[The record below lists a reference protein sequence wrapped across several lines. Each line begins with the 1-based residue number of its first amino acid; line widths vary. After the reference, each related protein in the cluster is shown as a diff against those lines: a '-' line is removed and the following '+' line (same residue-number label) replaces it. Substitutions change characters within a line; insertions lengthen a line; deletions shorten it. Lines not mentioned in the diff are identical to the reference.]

1 MHPNEYN
8 ACMKSIQYT
17 IRGIAPDFDRRLRS
31 RARESSGSFN
41 AFLLQLLHLGMG
53 ESADKPFDNGLGAF
67 AGTWVDDPE
76 TDRALEAQRGIDGDL
91 WK

>member
-1 MHPNEYN
+1 
-8 ACMKSIQYT
+8 MKSIQYT
-17 IRGIAPDFDRRLRS
+17 IRGIDADFDCRLRS

-53 ESADKPFDNGLGAF
+53 ETEGKHFDNGLSVF
-67 AGTWVDDPE
+67 AGTWVEDPE
-76 TDRALEAQRGIDGDL
+76 TENAWAAQREIDGDL